1 VFLNDTSGIDILGS
15 LVEPSRESAHPEYYG
30 ALHNYGH
37 ILLGQITDP
46 KGKFDVS
53 MTSFLTQYG
62 ERQGIWAVCIGGA
75 EPSSSAARDRIS
87 RAVP

>member
-1 VFLNDTSGIDILGS
+1 LSINDSTGIDILGS
-15 LVEPSRESAHPEYYG
+15 LVEPSRESTHPEYYG

-53 MTSFLTQYG
+53 TASFP
-62 ERQGIWAVCIGGA
+62 GIILISTRDLCCVQWRALVSAVLNLRVLL
-75 EPSSSAARDRIS
+75 PVS
-87 RAVP
+87 